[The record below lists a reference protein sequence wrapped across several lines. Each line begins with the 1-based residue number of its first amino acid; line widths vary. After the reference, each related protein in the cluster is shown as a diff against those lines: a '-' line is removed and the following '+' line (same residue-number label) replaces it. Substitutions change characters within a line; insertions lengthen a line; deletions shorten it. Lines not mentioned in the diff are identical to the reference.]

1 MELLSSG
8 YLTYALS
15 FISIF
20 IALATILYLQFSVT
34 GITNFGIV
42 GFWGLGMYL
51 FSIFLV
57 TFQIPFVP
65 ALIMAA
71 VLTGL
76 VSMVLGRV
84 ILNLDSQAV
93 LVGTLAFATIIE
105 YLATTEKWLTNGVI
119 GFGTV
124 KMPFD
129 LGGMTNFVYFI
140 VIFVVLVLIMLYAYQ
155 LKKSPYGRLLVSI
168 KDNENLSQSLG
179 KPVFKHKIIFFTVTC
194 AILGLLGGLSAPLYS
209 YIYPRMISSGITFT
223 IWIALLLG
231 GRTRLSGG
239 VIGVLVT
246 VGLFDYIIET
256 MVPIPAEYKAM
267 VPNIKYFIY
276 GLTLVLVLMFRPSGI
291 VAEIK
296 GGARK

>member
-1 MELLSSG
+1 MEILTSG

-20 IALATILYLQFSVT
+20 IGLTAILYLQSSVT

-51 FSIFLV
+51 FAIFLV
-57 TFQIPFVP
+57 TFQIPFVL
-65 ALIMAA
+65 ALILAA
-71 VLTGL
+71 LITGI
-76 VSMVLGRV
+76 VAMGLGRI

-105 YLATTEKWLTNGVI
+105 SLSTTEKWITNGVI

-124 KMPFD
+124 TMPFD
-129 LGGMTNFVYFI
+129 LGQMTNFVYFI
-140 VIFVVLVLIMLYAYQ
+140 VILAVVVLLMLYAYQ

-194 AILGLLGGLSAPLYS
+194 AILGLLGALSAPLYS
-209 YIYPRMISSGITFT
+209 YIYPRMISSGVTFT

-239 VIGVLVT
+239 IVGVLAT

-256 MVPIPAEYKAM
+256 AIPIPAEYKAI
-267 VPNIKYFIY
+267 VPNIKYAIY
-276 GLTLVLVLMFRPSGI
+276 GLTLILVLMYRPSGI
-291 VAEIK
+291 ISEKKRRVQK
-296 GGARK
+296 

>member
-1 MELLSSG
+1 MELLTSG

-20 IALATILYLQFSVT
+20 IGLAAILYLQFSVT

-42 GFWGLGMYL
+42 GFWGLGMYTFAVL
-51 FSIFLV
+51 LV
-57 TFQIPFVP
+57 TFNVPFVL
-65 ALIMAA
+65 ALIIAA
-71 VLTGL
+71 ALTGI
-76 VSMVLGRV
+76 VAMGIGKV

-129 LGGMTNFVYFI
+129 FGGLTNFVYFI
-140 VIFVVLVLIMLYAYQ
+140 VILAIVVLVMLYAYQ

-168 KDNENLSQSLG
+168 KDNENLAQSLG
-179 KPVFKHKIIFFTVTC
+179 KPVFRHKIIFFAVTC
-194 AILGLLGGLSAPLYS
+194 AILGLLGALSAPLYS
-209 YIYPRMISSGITFT
+209 YIYPRMIGSGVTFT

-239 VIGVLVT
+239 VVGVLAT

-256 MVPIPAEYKAM
+256 AIPIPTEYRAM
-267 VPNIKYFIY
+267 VPNIKYAIY
-276 GLTLVLVLMFRPSGI
+276 GLTLILVLMYRPSGI
-291 VAEIK
+291 VAAK
-296 GGARK
+296 KRRASK

>member
-1 MELLSSG
+1 MEILTSG

-20 IALATILYLQFSVT
+20 IGLTTILYLQFSVT

-57 TFQIPFVP
+57 TYQIPFIL
-65 ALIMAA
+65 ALLLAA
-71 VLTGL
+71 ALTGL
-76 VSMVLGRV
+76 LAMALGRI

-105 YLATTEKWLTNGVI
+105 YLATTEKWATNGVI

-124 KMPFD
+124 TTPFD
-129 LGGMTNFVYFI
+129 FGAMTNFAYFL
-140 VIFVVLVLIMLYAYQ
+140 VIFAVVVLLMLYAYQ
-155 LKKSPYGRLLVSI
+155 LKKSPYGRLLLSI

-179 KPVFKHKIIFFTVTC
+179 KPVFRHKIIFFTVTC
-194 AILGLLGGLSAPLYS
+194 AVTAVLGAMSAPLYS
-209 YIYPRMISSGITFT
+209 YIYPRMIGSGITFT

-239 VIGVLVT
+239 VVGVLAT
-246 VGLFDYIIET
+246 VGLFDYIVET
-256 MVPIPAEYKAM
+256 VLPIPMEYKTI

-276 GLTLVLVLMFRPSGI
+276 GLTLILILMYRPSGI
-291 VAEIK
+291 MAEK
-296 GGARK
+296 KRRVEK